1 MRERAEQQGRDYDT
15 SRVTAAQ
22 KGHCDTRETC
32 TCAQALLGMIHAQ
45 EMLMVSLIRALPP
58 ETRLRLVDE
67 YQAQVERAELARVS
81 PESERDTIEAFRAHS
96 RKLSI
101 VLASLA

>member
-1 MRERAEQQGRDYDT
+1 MT
-15 SRVTAAQ
+15 T
-22 KGHCDTRETC
+22 HTHTN
-32 TCAQALLGMIHAQ
+32 AQALLGMIHAQ

-67 YQAQVERAELARVS
+67 YQAQVERAELAHLS
-81 PESERDTIEAFRAHS
+81 PESESDTVDAFRAHS

>member
-1 MRERAEQQGRDYDT
+1 MTTHTYT
-15 SRVTAAQ
+15 NT
-22 KGHCDTRETC
+22 
-32 TCAQALLGMIHAQ
+32 QAVLGMIRAQ
-45 EMLMVSLIRALPP
+45 ELLMISLIRALPP

-67 YQAQVERAELARVS
+67 YQAQVERAELAHVS

>member
-1 MRERAEQQGRDYDT
+1 MT
-15 SRVTAAQ
+15 T
-22 KGHCDTRETC
+22 HIHTNT
-32 TCAQALLGMIHAQ
+32 QAVLGMIHAQ
-45 EMLMVSLIRALPP
+45 ELLMVSLIRALPP

-67 YQAQVERAELARVS
+67 YQAQVERAELAQVG
-81 PESERDTIEAFRAHS
+81 PESERDAVEAFRAHS

>member
-1 MRERAEQQGRDYDT
+1 MT
-15 SRVTAAQ
+15 T
-22 KGHCDTRETC
+22 HTHTN
-32 TCAQALLGMIHAQ
+32 AQALLGMIHAQ

-67 YQAQVERAELARVS
+67 YQAQVERAELAHLS
-81 PESERDTIEAFRAHS
+81 PESERDTVDAFRAHS

>member
-1 MRERAEQQGRDYDT
+1 MT
-15 SRVTAAQ
+15 T
-22 KGHCDTRETC
+22 HIHTNT
-32 TCAQALLGMIHAQ
+32 QAVLGMIHAQ
-45 EMLMVSLIRALPP
+45 ELLMVSLIRALPP

-67 YQAQVERAELARVS
+67 YQAQVERAELAHVG
-81 PESERDTIEAFRAHS
+81 PESERDTVDAFRAHS

>member
-1 MRERAEQQGRDYDT
+1 MT
-15 SRVTAAQ
+15 T
-22 KGHCDTRETC
+22 HIHTNT
-32 TCAQALLGMIHAQ
+32 QAVLGMIHAQ
-45 EMLMVSLIRALPP
+45 ELLMVSLIRALPP

-67 YQAQVERAELARVS
+67 YQAQVERAELAHVS
-81 PESERDTIEAFRAHS
+81 PDGERDTVEAFRAHS

>member
-1 MRERAEQQGRDYDT
+1 MT
-15 SRVTAAQ
+15 T
-22 KGHCDTRETC
+22 HIHTNT
-32 TCAQALLGMIHAQ
+32 QAVLGMIHAQ
-45 EMLMVSLIRALPP
+45 ELLMVSLIRALPP

-67 YQAQVERAELARVS
+67 YQAQVERAELAHIS
-81 PESERDTIEAFRAHS
+81 PDSERDTVEAFRAHS

>member
-1 MRERAEQQGRDYDT
+1 MT
-15 SRVTAAQ
+15 T
-22 KGHCDTRETC
+22 HIHTN
-32 TCAQALLGMIHAQ
+32 AQALLGMIHAQ

-67 YQAQVERAELARVS
+67 YQAQLERAELAHVS
-81 PESERDTIEAFRAHS
+81 PESERDTVEAFRAHS

>member
-1 MRERAEQQGRDYDT
+1 MT
-15 SRVTAAQ
+15 T
-22 KGHCDTRETC
+22 HIHTNT
-32 TCAQALLGMIHAQ
+32 QAVLGMIHAQ
-45 EMLMVSLIRALPP
+45 ELLMVSLIRALPP
-58 ETRLRLVDE
+58 ETRLRVVDD
-67 YQAQVERAELARVS
+67 YQAQVERAELAHVS

>member
-1 MRERAEQQGRDYDT
+1 MT
-15 SRVTAAQ
+15 MHIHTN
-22 KGHCDTRETC
+22 
-32 TCAQALLGMIHAQ
+32 AQALLGMIHAQ

-67 YQAQVERAELARVS
+67 YQAQVERAELAHVS
-81 PESERDTIEAFRAHS
+81 PESERDTVEAFRAHS

>member
-1 MRERAEQQGRDYDT
+1 MT
-15 SRVTAAQ
+15 T
-22 KGHCDTRETC
+22 HIHTN
-32 TCAQALLGMIHAQ
+32 AQALLGMIHAQ

-67 YQAQVERAELARVS
+67 YQAQVERAELAHVS
-81 PESERDTIEAFRAHS
+81 PESERDTVEAFRAHS

>member
-1 MRERAEQQGRDYDT
+1 MT
-15 SRVTAAQ
+15 T
-22 KGHCDTRETC
+22 HIHTNT
-32 TCAQALLGMIHAQ
+32 QAVLGMIHAQ
-45 EMLMVSLIRALPP
+45 ELLMVSLIRALPP

-67 YQAQVERAELARVS
+67 YQAQVERAELAHVS
-81 PESERDTIEAFRAHS
+81 PESERDTVDAFRAHS